1 MPSPDRAEK
10 TVSWQRM
17 AHSKTLTVT
26 GAFFVT
32 QYGMIVKAV
41 STWSCI
47 LNERYRIDEDEP
59 DGLQP
64 VPSPGQQLHESA
76 EFLGFLDA
84 DK

>member
-1 MPSPDRAEK
+1 MQWQSEC
-10 TVSWQRM
+10 SWDLIRVLN
-17 AHSKTLTVT
+17 ALS
-26 GAFFVT
+26 
-32 QYGMIVKAV
+32 
-41 STWSCI
+41 I